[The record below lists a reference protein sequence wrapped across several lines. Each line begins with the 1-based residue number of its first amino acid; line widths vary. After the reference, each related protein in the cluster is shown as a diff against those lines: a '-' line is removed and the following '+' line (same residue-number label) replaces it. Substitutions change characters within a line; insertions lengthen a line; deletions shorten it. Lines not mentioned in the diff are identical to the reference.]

1 MLAFTMLLVVN
12 NWRIG
17 ITCQGSALLDHH
29 HHHHHN
35 HHHHHH
41 HSAWEGSMGRSRQT
55 LPVLTSDKREE
66 KSVWWSIYP
75 RSCTWVT
82 SPQELHNW
90 LADDLRWWLSD
101 ALRPEPININN
112 NIVFNK
118 NFPQSFLYQERKYCW
133 EEKPVEMV
141 EQLEIG
147 STLIGILILT
157 LIRFFLYSISSVNF

>member
-1 MLAFTMLLVVN
+1 MMMPLMLAFTMLVVN

-17 ITCQGSALLDHH
+17 ITCQGSALLD
-29 HHHHHN
+29 HHHN

-55 LPVLTSDKREE
+55 LPVLTSDKQEE

-118 NFPQSFLYQERKYCW
+118 NFPQSFLRGAQ
-133 EEKPVEMV
+133 
-141 EQLEIG
+141 
-147 STLIGILILT
+147 ILLRREASRDGGT
-157 LIRFFLYSISSVNF
+157 AGDWVDPDWDFDFDPDQVFPLLHFFC